1 MTVTVNVPEQTVF
14 VAGNP
19 HYLSR
24 AGVNRLFAWL
34 LSYADLRWGW
44 ADRGEYTFSVEVSE

>member
-14 VAGNP
+14 VAGAA

-34 LSYADLRWGW
+34 LSCADLKWGW
-44 ADRGEYTFSVEVSE
+44 AERGEYVFFVGVSE

>member
-14 VAGNP
+14 VAGAA

-24 AGVNRLFAWL
+24 AGINQLFAWL
-34 LSYADLRWGW
+34 LSSASLRWGW
-44 ADRGEYTFSVEVSE
+44 ADGGEYVFQVEVTR